1 MGSAQQ
7 SSELLCFT
15 EQGSGPPLL
24 LVHGLMVSGEMFEP
38 VVKHFAAHH
47 RVIVPDLRGHGR
59 SRGLPPPYTAAQ
71 LAADLS
77 LLLDHLGIDSTAVLG
92 YSQGGAIAQQLV
104 LDDPSRCDRL
114 VLSCTYAFNM
124 ATTREKVEGHLV
136 PLLVRLLGMK
146 GMARF
151 VVSQGTKDLGKER
164 AYWLAGLMA
173 DQDRKLMLAAWRQ
186 TMAFDSR
193 HRLTEIDCPTL
204 IVAGSNDQAVP
215 IHHAKMLHDGITG
228 AQLVIVEGADHALI
242 WAHTEEFV
250 QVTDTFI
257 DA

>member
-1 MGSAQQ
+1 VGSAQE

-38 VVKHFAAHH
+38 VVKHFAARH

-59 SRGLPPPYTAAQ
+59 SRGLPP
-71 LAADLS
+71 
-77 LLLDHLGIDSTAVLG
+77 AVYG
-92 YSQGGAIAQQLV
+92 S
-104 LDDPSRCDRL
+104 DPSRCDRL

-164 AYWLAGLMA
+164 ADWLAGLMA

-228 AQLVIVEGADHALI
+228 AQLVLVEGADHALI

-250 QVTDTFI
+250 QVTETFI